1 MKNSQY
7 KQILVKFHHSAI
19 ALLFSVLSF
28 AASAANHALLVGVS
42 NYPSLSPQL
51 QLTGPKNDVELMHGL
66 LQRRGFAA
74 TNIRVLADGSKI
86 SHGDPTRANILN
98 ELKAITGKTQKGD
111 YVFLFFAGHGSQ
123 QPARD
128 LGPNNPEPDGLDEIF
143 LPRDIGKWDG
153 GAHSV
158 QNAIVD
164 DELGV
169 IVTAIRNKGAFVWAI
184 FDTCHSGT
192 ITRGI
197 DDEGVR
203 YRDAKPAD
211 LGIPDA
217 QMAQAAKAGAA
228 LAAQGVRT
236 RGGPEAA
243 SPMTALQGSKVAPGA
258 GGFVAFYAAQSWE
271 RAPEQ
276 PQPTHL
282 SAGDPNKRSHGVL
295 TYSLA
300 EVIAMNPAMSYRQ
313 AGEQILHRYRSAVR
327 GNPTPLFEG
336 EGASMDAQLFG
347 AKPGPQVLQWK
358 IEKADGALK
367 VPAGLLHRLAD
378 GAIFSIVANPGDPD
392 KAALGFLQA
401 SKVELLQSNV
411 APVARD
417 GKPALDAAKVPAEA
431 YARLV
436 NANTTLALRVSLPAP
451 AKGGAE
457 AAASGVLEKLAKEKI
472 DGMAVAWIPARE
484 AGEVRLAL
492 REGQLWFLPA
502 SGDIVMKGEGKSPS
516 IDLAGKTD
524 AQVKELTID
533 TLRKMA
539 RAINLIKLAAMT
551 GSTAVAQGVEIKMN
565 YTRGGKPGDIAPSTS
580 PQLRDGDK
588 LAVALRNKMNQA
600 VDVNIL
606 FVDSRYGITHLGAQ
620 RIEANGQQAK
630 ELGTIN
636 TSTTSGRESVLVIV
650 SEAQPGMPQ
659 ADFSFLGQP
668 TLLATR
674 GAGGGGLQDL
684 LEAAGFQPERTRGL
698 SQPAAAL
705 STTAFRLFSW
715 DASKK

>member
-1 MKNSQY
+1 M
-7 KQILVKFHHSAI
+7 IFHHTLF
-19 ALLFSVLSF
+19 ALLLGVLSY
-28 AASAANHALLVGVS
+28 AAHAANHALLVGVS
-42 NYPSLSPQL
+42 SYPSLSPQL
-51 QLTGPKNDVELMHGL
+51 QLSGPKNDVELMHGL

-74 TNIRVLADGSKI
+74 SNIRVLADGARA

-98 ELKAITGKTQKGD
+98 ELKAITGKAQKGD
-111 YVFLFFAGHGSQ
+111 YIFLFFAGHGSQ

-153 GAHSV
+153 SVQSV

-164 DELGV
+164 DELGAV
-169 IVTAIRNKGAFVWAI
+169 VTAMRNRGAFVWAV

-211 LGIPDA
+211 LGISDT

-228 LAAQGVRT
+228 LAASGVRT

-243 SPMTALQGSKVAPGA
+243 APMTALQGTKVAPGA

-276 PQPTHL
+276 PQPTNL

-295 TYSLA
+295 TFSLA
-300 EVIAMNPAMSYRQ
+300 EVIAMNPAMTYRQ

-336 EGASMDAQLFG
+336 EGASMDATLFG

-358 IEKADGALK
+358 IEKADNTLK

-401 SKVELLQSNV
+401 SKVELLQSTV
-411 APVARD
+411 VPVARD
-417 GKPALDAAKVPAEA
+417 GKAVPDAGKLPPDA

-436 NANTTLALRVSLPAP
+436 HPNTSLALRVSLPAP
-451 AKGGAE
+451 VKSGPE
-457 AAASGVLEKLAKEKI
+457 AAATAVLEKLAKEKI
-472 DGMAVAWIPARE
+472 DGMAVTWIAARE
-484 AGEVRLAL
+484 AGEVRLSL
-492 REGQLWFLPA
+492 RDGQLWFLPA
-502 SGDIVMKGEGKSPS
+502 SGDIVVKGEGKSPS
-516 IDLAGKTD
+516 IELAGKTE
-524 AQVKELTID
+524 AQVRELTID

-565 YTRGGKPGDIAPSTS
+565 FTRSGKPGDIAPSAA
-580 PQLRDGDK
+580 PQLRDGDV
-588 LAVALRNKMNQA
+588 LSVTVRNKMNQA
-600 VDVNIL
+600 VDVNML
-606 FVDSRYGITHLGAQ
+606 FVDSRYGITHLGAE
-620 RIEANGQQAK
+620 RFEANGQRAK
-630 ELGTIN
+630 ELGTVN
-636 TSTTSGRESVLVIV
+636 TGTTSGRESVLIIV

-659 ADFSFLGQP
+659 ADFGFLGQP

-674 GAGGGGLQDL
+674 GGSDNLRDL
-684 LEAAGFQPERTRGL
+684 LEASGFQPERTRGL
-698 SQPAAAL
+698 AQPAAAL